1 MDTNAP
7 VDQGSKEATFIAL
20 TAAFGLDDR
29 IRTLFLNGPM
39 ENLQDFRFYFADEK
53 EIDAFVATDDTLG
66 DQEQKIQTARMRRA
80 WAAVRQNELR
90 NENHSTTS
98 SAAEL
103 DDLIEEGTLREV
115 KVQCWKRYKAKYPAE
130 ANPSDQLLSRCYR
143 EIDKRLFTV

>member
-7 VDQGSKEATFIAL
+7 VDQGSKEATFTVL
-20 TAAFGLDDR
+20 TAAFGLGDG

-39 ENLQDFRFYFADEK
+39 ENLQELRFYFADEK

-80 WAAVRQNELR
+80 WAVVRHNELR
-90 NENHSTTS
+90 NENHSITS

-103 DDLIEEGTLREV
+103 DDLVEEGTLRDIKLQFWE
-115 KVQCWKRYKAKYPAE
+115 RYRM
-130 ANPSDQLLSRCYR
+130 SHQVYR
-143 EIDKRLFTV
+143 RHLMSTSPTKPELRI